1 VIERTNEQWIAELW
15 GSNPDQ
21 ALSDLYDLLVRGLRA
36 TFGGYGGDVEGGR
49 TLAQMFCRR

>member
-36 TFGGYGGDVEGGR
+36 TFGGYGGNVEGGR